1 MDTHLQDTTLVGP
14 VKPIVKRRQYSK
26 ALKRQIVEECL
37 TGNDS
42 ASVVARRHDI
52 NANLLFK
59 WRRQY
64 EAGALSNETEAT
76 ALVPI
81 VIKPPAQTR
90 LPAPAAPDSGG
101 RSNTGNLEICLATGH
116 RLIATGAVCPVAL
129 RTALEVLSAC

>member
-1 MDTHLQDTTLVGP
+1 VDTHSQDTTIAGP
-14 VKPIVKRRQYSK
+14 AKPIVKRRQYSN

-37 TGNDS
+37 AGNDS

-64 EAGALSNETEAT
+64 DAGALGNEPGAT

-81 VIKPPAQTR
+81 VVKPPAQTR
-90 LPAPAAPDSGG
+90 SPAPAAPDSGD

-116 RLIATGAVCPVAL
+116 RLVVTGGVCSVAL
-129 RTALEVLSAC
+129 RTALEVLSA

>member
-1 MDTHLQDTTLVGP
+1 MDTHSQDTTPVGP
-14 VKPIVKRRQYSK
+14 AKPIVKRRQYSK

-37 TGNDS
+37 AGNDS

-64 EAGALSNETEAT
+64 DAGTFANEPGAT

-81 VIKPPAQTR
+81 VVKPPAQTR
-90 LPAPAAPDSGG
+90 SPAPAAPDSGAH
-101 RSNTGNLEICLATGH
+101 SNTGNLEICLATGH
-116 RLIATGAVCPVAL
+116 RLVVAGGVCPVAL
-129 RTALEVLSAC
+129 RTALEVLSV